1 MPEPTGAFVAN
12 LEDVIDVY
20 HQPYDPMIPTLCM
33 DEYGLAL
40 TADTHEPL
48 PPRPG
53 DVAKQDYAYSRAGGC
68 TLFGAVEPQTGRRII
83 SVYERRTRREFAA
96 FIKTLLTEHYPDA
109 PRVRLVLD
117 NLNIHT
123 PGALYETFPAAEA
136 RALVAR
142 IEWHFTPKHGSWLNM
157 QEIEW
162 AILKRQVFKHQ
173 RLATRAAVEQVV
185 TAWAAG
191 RTQRRLRVDWRFTLA
206 DARLKMHHCYLLP
219 SPCTDTA

>member
-1 MPEPTGAFVAN
+1 MP
-12 LEDVIDVY
+12 D
-20 HQPYDPMIPTLCM
+20 DPAIPSLCL

-40 TADTHEPL
+40 TADTHASL

-53 DVAKQDYAYSRAGGC
+53 DVAKQDYEYSRAGSC
-68 TLFGAVEPQTGRRII
+68 TLFGVVEPHTGRRVIG
-83 SVYERRTRREFAA
+83 VAERRTRREFAA

-136 RALVAR
+136 RALAQR

-162 AILKRQVFKHQ
+162 AILKRQVFTHQ

-185 TAWAAG
+185 SAWATG
-191 RTQRRLRVDWRFTLA
+191 RTQRRVRIDWRFTLA
-206 DARLKMHHCYLLP
+206 DARLTMHNCYPMP
-219 SPCTDTA
+219 SSCTVTA